1 MAATMATSAR
11 ALLARLNDPRDVA
24 ATRAV
29 CAILLLGECVLCGL
43 IVWKVPYTEIDWRAY
58 MDEVGGYLGGE
69 RDYLKLKG
77 DTGPLVYPAGFVYIY
92 AWLKQLTGGDIFLG
106 QCAFVGVYVIHL
118 AIVLAVYAEARCVP
132 PWVLAALCLSKRI
145 HSIFVLRLF
154 NDCFAMAFAYL
165 AVFLFQRKRWV
176 SGFVAFSLGTSV
188 KMNVLLMAPPA
199 LVLLVGGERLSVA
212 CAAVA
217 AAVLT
222 QLAVGYEF
230 LSAHPASYV
239 QKAFEF
245 SRVFIHHWS
254 VNFKFVPN
262 ETFVSPAFAAALLAC
277 HLTAVAGVGAQAV
290 AQARRRVLSRVYRR
304 LFRARAG
311 SNASPAVSEYAPAH
325 VARVLFEGNFVGI
338 VFARSLHYQFYEW
351 YYHTLPLL
359 LWGGSCESL
368 PGGSATRV
376 ALMARWKTAGT
387 CSRAR
392 RRPRSRCSRRTA
404 SSWDRFGRRSSRRR
418 RRAGVAE
425 TADEPSFER
434 REAEDDE
441 KVGVIDEGRKL

>member
-1 MAATMATSAR
+1 MPHVTVATRAH

-24 ATRAV
+24 AVRCV
-29 CAILLLGECVLCGL
+29 CVCLILAECVLCSL
-43 IVWKVPYTEIDWRAY
+43 IVWRVPYTEIDWRAY
-58 MDEVGGYLGGE
+58 MDEVGGYLQGE
-69 RDYLKLKG
+69 RDYRELRG

-92 AWLKQLTGGDIFLG
+92 ASLKTLTGGDIFLG

-118 AIVLAVYAEARCVP
+118 AIVLGVYAQARCVP
-132 PWVLAALCLSKRI
+132 PWALLTLCLSKRV

-165 AVFLFQRKRWV
+165 AVCLFQRGRWV
-176 SGFVAFSLGTSV
+176 IGCVVFSVGVSV

-239 QKAFEF
+239 RKAFEF

-277 HLTAVAGVGAQAV
+277 HLAALLALAH
-290 AQARRRVLSRVYRR
+290 RRWHRHGGGFFPAFVVD
-304 LFRARAG
+304 FFARAG
-311 SNASPAVSEYAPAH
+311 SNASPAVSDYFPAH

-368 PGGSATRV
+368 PGGSATRI
-376 ALMARWKTAGT
+376 ALMVAVEHCWNVFPSTPTSSLVLLAAHGVILGGIWTSKQPPATTSGVAERPTNRRSSGG
-387 CSRAR
+387 AR
-392 RRPRSRCSRRTA
+392 RRT
-404 SSWDRFGRRSSRRR
+404 
-418 RRAGVAE
+418 
-425 TADEPSFER
+425 T
-434 REAEDDE
+434 
-441 KVGVIDEGRKL
+441 RKSE